1 MVFSEK
7 ENKLQFQD
15 TGSLTYTLPKQI
27 GGASIQLSNEGGT
40 LFDIILKDENGQ
52 SWTIYGNSMKV
63 NPSNNTVTV
72 TFNEEDP
79 NYDKL
84 TACGDTTFK
93 FKVNMKVIDGG
104 TEKKIIFSDKVQ
116 PTFEY
121 NPANIN
127 VTKSVEKKGD
137 LLNYTLKITSK
148 TGINSN
154 VTITDILPNYQNNY
168 DEYVDSSYEWEGL
181 AGEATVES
189 RFDEATHQV
198 IFTIKNI
205 TKDTVGKLIIKI
217 ITKSNRNIEGWIN
230 HVNTVKN
237 TQNTETNISTA
248 KVTYPSTTPTISKS
262 EIDKTIDNQGSPSYT
277 YVLKIG
283 GVNSDTITIRDILSA
298 NKYFKIDESSIE
310 IYGSESNYGSYTSI
324 LNMFKSI
331 VARIANGEEISLDV
345 PLREITAGN
354 ATKYYK
360 YYYIKY
366 RIVVKDEEA
375 LENLKLDTYENT
387 DHTLLIKN
395 TAKFGDATSNTVTS
409 TYTFNPITKEIVGNP
424 TIYNNYVGKFVIRVN
439 KERYDMDPKSDTI
452 QIIDKMSRIQIKPS
466 SIVVKADGEIIKAIY
481 KIEADGTIIFTVPDG
496 KYIEIT
502 YATDVQGVGDDVE
515 ISNTASVSGLG
526 SGNTVQKKLSV
537 RVVGEGKA
545 NNRAIIIHKTDAKTG
560 KDLEGVGFTL
570 YEAIRNPDGTFS
582 LGKAILNKNGE
593 VVRYTTDSQG
603 RIIVYGNS
611 FKDGWV
617 LELGK
622 AYALVETGFLSG
634 YNQNVQPIYFIL
646 GEEADGINTYK
657 PYDVIEV
664 QNSKEE
670 KTEDKKENLK
680 NVPAT
685 GDEITT
691 LIGIASL
698 SILMIL
704 AIEKLRRKLVM

>member
-1 MVFSEK
+1 
-7 ENKLQFQD
+7 
-15 TGSLTYTLPKQI
+15 
-27 GGASIQLSNEGGT
+27 
-40 LFDIILKDENGQ
+40 
-52 SWTIYGNSMKV
+52 
-63 NPSNNTVTV
+63 
-72 TFNEEDP
+72 
-79 NYDKL
+79 
-84 TACGDTTFK
+84 
-93 FKVNMKVIDGG
+93 
-104 TEKKIIFSDKVQ
+104 
-116 PTFEY
+116 
-121 NPANIN
+121 
-127 VTKSVEKKGD
+127 
-137 LLNYTLKITSK
+137 
-148 TGINSN
+148 
-154 VTITDILPNYQNNY
+154 
-168 DEYVDSSYEWEGL
+168 
-181 AGEATVES
+181 
-189 RFDEATHQV
+189 
-198 IFTIKNI
+198 
-205 TKDTVGKLIIKI
+205 
-217 ITKSNRNIEGWIN
+217 
-230 HVNTVKN
+230 
-237 TQNTETNISTA
+237 
-248 KVTYPSTTPTISKS
+248 
-262 EIDKTIDNQGSPSYT
+262 
-277 YVLKIG
+277 
-283 GVNSDTITIRDILSA
+283 
-298 NKYFKIDESSIE
+298 
-310 IYGSESNYGSYTSI
+310 
-324 LNMFKSI
+324 
-331 VARIANGEEISLDV
+331 
-345 PLREITAGN
+345 
-354 ATKYYK
+354 
-360 YYYIKY
+360 
-366 RIVVKDEEA
+366 
-375 LENLKLDTYENT
+375 
-387 DHTLLIKN
+387 
-395 TAKFGDATSNTVTS
+395 
-409 TYTFNPITKEIVGNP
+409 
-424 TIYNNYVGKFVIRVN
+424 
-439 KERYDMDPKSDTI
+439 MDPKSDTI

-545 NNRAIIIHKTDAKTG
+545 NNRALIIHKTDAKTG